1 MSEHKHLQSYVVEFA
16 FKAAMIFYFFSVLF
30 FPETIE
36 QTNNFQAGFDAA
48 VIIRLILL
56 VVFSFVILALTGKFF
71 KIISFSA
78 LIIGAIFKI
87 LLLISQDTFY
97 FHHLLILSDS
107 IMIIAIALY
116 YLYRN
121 QLREKS
127 AARKK
132 KVRKAMKRLDEVD

>member
-1 MSEHKHLQSYVVEFA
+1 MDKHKHYQSYVVEFI

-36 QTNNFQAGFDAA
+36 QKNNFQAGFDAA
-48 VIIRLILL
+48 VIIRLVILVL
-56 VVFSFVILALTGKFF
+56 FSFVILALSGRFF

-132 KVRKAMKRLDEVD
+132 KTRKAMKRLEDMD